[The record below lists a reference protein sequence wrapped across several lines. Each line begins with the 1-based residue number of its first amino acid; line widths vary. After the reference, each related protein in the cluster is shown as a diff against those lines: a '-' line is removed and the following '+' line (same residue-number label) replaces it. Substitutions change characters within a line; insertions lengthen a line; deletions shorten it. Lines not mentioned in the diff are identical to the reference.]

1 MASRVWVYLI
11 FVLSGS
17 TALTYQI
24 IWARWLALVFGS
36 TTVSVSIVVSSFM
49 LGLALGSWLVGR
61 WMSRIEA
68 PLRLFA
74 RLEFGIGAFALAFPV
89 LAAGTD
95 AIFAALVSEDASFV
109 WGLGV
114 RATLVALLLIV
125 PTTLMG
131 ATLPLLSEFFHRASE
146 RGATWK
152 VGLLYGANTLGA
164 ALGTALVSFVS
175 IELIG
180 VRNTTLLAACLNL
193 VVGVWALRI
202 QSDLAPAQRPSEAA
216 ASETGLTRLV
226 LGVLAGSGAAALASE
241 VLWTRTVEGL
251 VGNSTYAFAMLLMV
265 YLVGIALG
273 SAGVSC
279 FVKRLGKLPLWL
291 VASQL
296 ASAGWMLASIFLFY
310 GLADALRP
318 LGGQALPPTLLL
330 LFYVAASVILFPL
343 GLLSGAVFPLATRI
357 LDAGSED
364 AAGERVA
371 RAYTWNTVGAVVGGL
386 LAGFVIAPHLDLFQG
401 IYALVALYATTALVG
416 AALLP
421 AVVPRSE
428 GTDGSLALGAV
439 ALTLALLGVARLGDE
454 GQFRQRLGVSRPSAE
469 LVFHETGIQGVTT
482 VLAAAG
488 NPGPARTLLVNHTG
502 MTARVTD
509 TKMMAHVPLLLHPDP
524 EDTLVICFGMGTTY
538 RSAVSHGRS
547 VTVVELVDEVF
558 DAFPFFHRDAE
569 QVRAY
574 PRGRMVTNDGRSF
587 LKLSSARYDV
597 ITVDPPPP
605 IDGAGVNH
613 LYSLDFLELAR
624 ERLKPGGLMTHWIP
638 LPGSL
643 AGVDDWETFGMLLR
657 TFVEAFPYTLEIA
670 SANRIGVH
678 VVGSMQPIEVSKE
691 RIRARLAD
699 PRVARDASEWGPV
712 TFDYFRHT
720 IPIDREAVRH
730 LPLITDDRPNLEFG
744 WIRAWRSGKPRL
756 MRRIYW

>member
-1 MASRVWVYLI
+1 MASRTWVYLI

-36 TTVSVSIVVSSFM
+36 TTPSVSIVLSGFM
-49 LGLALGSWLVGR
+49 SGLALGSWLVGR
-61 WMSRIEA
+61 WLPRVGA

-74 RLEFGIGAFALAFPV
+74 CLELGIGAFALAFPI
-89 LAAGTD
+89 LTAGAD
-95 AIFAALVSEDASFV
+95 AIFAALVGEDASV
-109 WGLGV
+109 LWGLCV
-114 RATLVALLLIV
+114 RATLAALVLIV

-131 ATLPLLSEFFHRASE
+131 ATLPLLSEFFHRGNE
-146 RGATWK
+146 RGAMWK
-152 VGLLYGANTLGA
+152 VGLLYGGNTLGA
-164 ALGTALVSFVS
+164 ALGTLLVSFVS

-193 VVGVWALRI
+193 IVGVSALRI
-202 QSDLAPAQRPSEAA
+202 QSDVAPARKPSPLPAA
-216 ASETGLTRLV
+216 GPGLTRLA
-226 LGVLAGSGAAALASE
+226 LGVLAASGATALASE

-279 FVKRLGKLPLWL
+279 FVKRLEKLPLWL

-296 ASAGWMLASIFLFY
+296 ASAGWMLAAISLFY

-357 LDAGSED
+357 LDAESVD

-386 LAGFVIAPHLDLFQG
+386 LGGFVIAPHLDLFQG
-401 IYALVALYATTALVG
+401 IYALVALYAATAFVG
-416 AALLP
+416 AALL
-421 AVVPRSE
+421 AAACTASTRR
-428 GTDGSLALGAV
+428 DGSLALAGV
-439 ALTLALLGVARLGDE
+439 ALTLAVVAVVRLGDE
-454 GQFRQRLGVSRPSAE
+454 KQFQQRLEASRPGAE
-469 LVFHETGIQGVTT
+469 LVFHATGIQGITT
-482 VLAAAG
+482 VLTLAG
-488 NPGPARTLLVNHTG
+488 DPGPARALLVNHTG

-558 DAFPFFHRDAE
+558 EAFPFFHLDAE

-624 ERLKPGGLMTHWIP
+624 DRLKPGGLMTHWIP

-657 TFVEAFPYTLEIA
+657 TFAEAFPHTLEIP
-670 SANRIGVH
+670 SGNRIGVH
-678 VVGSMQPIEVSKE
+678 VVGSMQPIEVSDE

-699 PRVARDASEWGPV
+699 PNVARDASEWGSV
-712 TFDYFRHT
+712 TSDYFGST
-720 IPIDREAVRH
+720 IPIDRDAVQH
-730 LPLITDDRPNLEFG
+730 LPLVTDDRPNLEFG
-744 WIRAWRSGKPRL
+744 WIRAWRGGMPRL